1 MNRLVLA
8 IFAFLSIF
16 ALIIFPVLGQ
26 TPAIPNPSPT
36 PSVSPTPPQSPE
48 RHFVQHIF
56 HDQAVIWTT
65 PFRFDK
71 GDTKWLLPSG
81 LGMAALLATDHNTSA
96 WVDRNGGL
104 PGFSRDVSWGGKA
117 YVTGGVAAAFYLAGR
132 ATHNKRARETGV
144 LAAEA
149 LIDTGIVTEVLKFSA
164 QRLRPNSEN
173 GTGEFWDGGS
183 SFPSGH
189 SSSVW
194 SVATVIAYEYKDHPL
209 IKYGAFAAA
218 TAVSLSRYSGRNHFL
233 SDIVVGSAIG
243 FGIGR
248 YVFRN
253 YHEDDP
259 VQPVNKTTWLKPTIV
274 PYYDG
279 RARVYGGSLIW
290 RL

>member
-1 MNRLVLA
+1 
-8 IFAFLSIF
+8 
-16 ALIIFPVLGQ
+16 
-26 TPAIPNPSPT
+26 
-36 PSVSPTPPQSPE
+36 
-48 RHFVQHIF
+48 VQHIF

-65 PFRFDK
+65 PFRLDK
-71 GDTKWLLPSG
+71 GDTKWLLPFG
-81 LGMAALLATDHNTSA
+81 LGTAALLATDHNTSA

-104 PGFSRDVSWGGKA
+104 PVFSHDVSWAGKA

-149 LIDTGIVTEVLKFSA
+149 LINTGIVTEELKFSA

-173 GTGEFWDGGS
+173 GTGEFWDGGT

-189 SSSVW
+189 SSAVW

-253 YHEDDP
+253 YHDDDP
-259 VQPVNKTTWLKPTIV
+259 VPPGTKTTWLKPTIV